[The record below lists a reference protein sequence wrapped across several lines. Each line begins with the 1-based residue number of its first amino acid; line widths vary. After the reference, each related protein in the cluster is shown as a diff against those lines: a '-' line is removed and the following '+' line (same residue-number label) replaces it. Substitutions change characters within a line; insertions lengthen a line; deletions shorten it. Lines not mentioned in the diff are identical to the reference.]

1 MTQRH
6 PKMNAIKKLFAH
18 YTVYH
23 QHGPLMLQYLGILGF
38 FCFPAFYFLRFTKAD
53 RPYDDLVFRLVC
65 MMLCGGVL
73 CRSYWPHRLKPLFP
87 VFSYIAIIIGLP
99 LTFIFTSLKNDGGP
113 VGVGNTLMAIFFVI
127 LLTDWR
133 NMIVI
138 LTFGA
143 AGAVSLY
150 VLTDPSPHLPSD
162 YVARLP
168 LFLLVVVSGT
178 FFKLALERATAEK
191 VRNAYAS
198 LAGSIAHE
206 MRNPLGQLKH
216 GMDDMLKALP
226 VPSTTARP
234 QTLPAESV
242 NALYQG
248 LAQGQLAVRRG
259 LQVIS
264 MTLDEVNAKPL
275 DASSFAVL
283 SASDVCRKAVQEYGY
298 EDAVERAKVS
308 LTIGRDFAFRGDET
322 AYLFVLFNL
331 IKNALYYT
339 NAFREAHLDITV
351 DGGKVIVRDTGPG
364 ISAEALARLF
374 EPFGTSG
381 KAGGTGLGLAYCKR
395 VMLAFGGSI
404 SCESVRGQYTVFTMT
419 FPPVSAQEQDDQR
432 RVAVARAREVFQ
444 GKRLLLVDDDSSL
457 RMLTRHKLEP
467 LGTTIDEASDG
478 MQAMT
483 MLGKARYDLVVLD
496 LNIPLMDGYAVAQA
510 IRAGAA
516 PLNRDIVI
524 VAHSSE
530 SAQLARVKT
539 KNAGMDSFVSK
550 PCDQLPLMQALSHA
564 FKSAAPRAASPLAG
578 RSVLVADDNA
588 YNRKAIAGYLK
599 HVGVRVV
606 EADSGEAAIE
616 NLRLMSH
623 CDAILMDI
631 NMPGM
636 GGLEAARVIRAST
649 LRCREAPILA
659 LTAHS
664 GADIEAAAR
673 AAGMSDFITKP
684 VDTQV
689 LYEKLSELTV
699 QRPEQPLLRH
709 SEVLLDVARLANH
722 VRIGI
727 LDELLQDYLP
737 QMLRLVDRVED
748 TVEAEDLQACL
759 DALHSLMGISGEA
772 GAHGLHQFI
781 KSLYIPMIE
790 GRRWPT
796 LADWPAEVRSLA
808 VQTEQALNEFAGRQG
823 LGTPQ
828 ARSGL
833 A

>member
-1 MTQRH
+1 
-6 PKMNAIKKLFAH
+6 MNVVRRIFAH

-23 QHGPLMLQYLGILGF
+23 RHGPLMLHYLGILGF
-38 FCFPAFYFLRFTKAD
+38 VLFPAFYLLRFTKAD
-53 RPYDDLVFRLVC
+53 RPYDDLALRL
-65 MMLCGGVL
+65 MAMVL
-73 CRSYWPHRLKPLFP
+73 CAGLLARDRWPLRLKPLFFP
-87 VFSYIAIIIGLP
+87 FSYAAITLALP
-99 LTFIFTSLKNDGGP
+99 FTFVFTSLKNDGGP

-133 NMIVI
+133 NMIVM
-138 LTFGA
+138 LVCGT
-143 AGAVSLY
+143 AGAVALY
-150 VLTDPSPHLPSD
+150 VLTDNNPQIPPD
-162 YVARLP
+162 YVARIP
-168 LFLLVVVSGT
+168 LYLFVIVGGT

-216 GMDDMLKALP
+216 GMEDMLRALP
-226 VPSTTARP
+226 APTTIARP
-234 QTLPAESV
+234 QTLRPEAV

-248 LAQGQLAVRRG
+248 LAQGQVAVRRG

-275 DASSFAVL
+275 DAASFSVL
-283 SASDVCRKAVQEYGY
+283 SASDACRKAVQEYGY
-298 EDAVERAKVS
+298 EDEAERAKVS

-331 IKNALYYT
+331 MKNALYYT
-339 NAFREAHLDITV
+339 NAYPHAHLDITV
-351 DGGKVIVRDTGPG
+351 DNGKVIVRDTGPG
-364 ISAEALARLF
+364 IAAEAMTHLF

-395 VMLAFGGSI
+395 VMRAFGGLI
-404 SCESVRGQYTVFTMT
+404 SCESALGQYTAFTMA
-419 FPPVSAQEQDDQR
+419 FPPVSAEEQDAQR
-432 RVAVARAREVFQ
+432 RAVVARGRQVFQ
-444 GKRLLLVDDDSSL
+444 GKRLLLVDDDSAL
-457 RMLTRHKLEP
+457 RMLTRHKLLP
-467 LGTTIDEASDG
+467 LEATIDEATDG
-478 MQAMT
+478 LQAMA
-483 MLGKARYDLVVLD
+483 LLELARYDLVVLD
-496 LNIPLMDGYAVAQA
+496 LSIPLIDGYAVAQA
-510 IRAGAA
+510 IRAGAV
-516 PLNRDIVI
+516 PGNRDTVI

-539 KNAGMDSFVSK
+539 KNAGIDGFVSK
-550 PCDQLPLMQALSHA
+550 PCDQVPLIQALCHA
-564 FKSAAPRAASPLAG
+564 LESAVPRGASPLAG
-578 RSVLVADDNA
+578 RSMLVADDNA
-588 YNRKAIAGYLK
+588 YNRTALAGYLK

-616 NLRLMSH
+616 SLRLMSH

-636 GGLEAARVIRAST
+636 GGLEAARAIRASE
-649 LRCREAPILA
+649 LRCREAPIIA

-664 GADIEAAAR
+664 GDDIKEAAL

-684 VDTQV
+684 VDAQV
-689 LYEKLSELTV
+689 LYDKLSVLTAPRPAQTQPRHAEL
-699 QRPEQPLLRH
+699 
-709 SEVLLDVARLANH
+709 LLDLARLENH

-727 LDELLQDYLP
+727 LDELLHDYLP
-737 QMLRLVDRVED
+737 QMLRLVDRMED
-748 TVEAEDLQACL
+748 AVKGEDLQACL

-772 GAHGLHQFI
+772 GAHALHQFT

-808 VQTEQALNEFAGRQG
+808 AETDVALKDFASR
-823 LGTPQ
+823 T
-828 ARSGL
+828 AHR

>member
-1 MTQRH
+1 
-6 PKMNAIKKLFAH
+6 MNAVRRLFAH
-18 YTVYH
+18 YTAYH
-23 QHGPLMLQYLGILGF
+23 KHDPLMLRYLGVLGF

-53 RPYDDLVFRLVC
+53 RPYDDLAFRLVA
-65 MMLCGGVL
+65 MVLCGGLL
-73 CRSYWPHRLKPLFP
+73 CRDHWPQRLKPLFP
-87 VFSYIAIIIGLP
+87 AFSYVAIIIGLP
-99 LTFIFTSLKNDGGP
+99 LTFIFTSLKNEGGP

-138 LTFGA
+138 LAIGTA
-143 AGAVSLY
+143 SAVALY
-150 VLTDPSPHLPSD
+150 MATDPNPQIPPD

-168 LFLLVVVSGT
+168 LFLLVVVCGT

-216 GMDDMLKALP
+216 GMEDMLKALP
-226 VPSTTARP
+226 APTTTARP
-234 QTLPAESV
+234 QTLRAEAV

-248 LAQGQLAVRRG
+248 LAQGQVAVRRG

-275 DASSFAVL
+275 DAASFSVL
-283 SASDVCRKAVQEYGY
+283 NAADVCRKAVQEYGY
-298 EDAVERAKVS
+298 EDATERGKVS
-308 LTIGRDFAFRGDET
+308 LTVGRNFAFRGDET

-339 NAFREAHLDITV
+339 NAWPQARLDITV
-351 DGGKVIVRDTGPG
+351 DNGKVIVRDTGPG
-364 ISAEALARLF
+364 IATETMATLF

-395 VMLAFGGSI
+395 VMLAFGGFI
-404 SCESVRGQYTVFTMT
+404 SCESALGQYAIFTMS
-419 FPPVSAQEQDDQR
+419 FPPVSAQEQDAQR
-432 RVAVARAREVFQ
+432 RAAVAGGRQAFH
-444 GKRLLLVDDDSSL
+444 GKRLLLVDDDSAL
-457 RMLTRHKLEP
+457 RMLTRHKLAP
-467 LGTTIDEASDG
+467 LEATIDEAADG
-478 MQAMT
+478 MQAMAL
-483 MLGKARYDLVVLD
+483 LGLARYDLVVLD
-496 LNIPLMDGYAVAQA
+496 LSIPLMDGYAVAQA

-516 PLNRDIVI
+516 PANRDIVI

-530 SAQLARVKT
+530 SAQLARLKT
-539 KNAGMDSFVSK
+539 KNVGIDSFVSK
-550 PCDQLPLMQALSHA
+550 PCDQVPLIQALCHA
-564 FKSAAPRAASPLAG
+564 LESAQPRAASPLAG

-588 YNRKAIAGYLK
+588 YNRKALAGYLK

-616 NLRLMSH
+616 SLRLMSH

-636 GGLEAARVIRAST
+636 GGLETARAIRAST
-649 LRCREAPILA
+649 LRCREAPIVA

-684 VDTQV
+684 VDAQV
-689 LYEKLSELTV
+689 LYAKLGALTV
-699 QRPEQPLLRH
+699 ERPAQPQLQHAAL
-709 SEVLLDVARLANH
+709 LLDLVRLENH

-727 LDELLQDYLP
+727 LEELLHDYLP
-737 QMLRLVDRVED
+737 QMLRLVDRMEDAVEG
-748 TVEAEDLQACL
+748 EDLQACL

-772 GAHGLHQFI
+772 GAHGLHQFT
-781 KSLYIPMIE
+781 KNLYIPMLE
-790 GRRWPT
+790 GRRWPA

-808 VQTEQALNEFAGRQG
+808 AETDLALKDFASQHG
-823 LGTPQ
+823 LG
-828 ARSGL
+828 ARRAHSGL
-833 A
+833 S